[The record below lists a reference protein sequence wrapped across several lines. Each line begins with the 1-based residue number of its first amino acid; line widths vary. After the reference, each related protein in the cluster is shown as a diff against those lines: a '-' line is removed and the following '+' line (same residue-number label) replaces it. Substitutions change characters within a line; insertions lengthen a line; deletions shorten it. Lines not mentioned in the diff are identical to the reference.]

1 MWSCES
7 LPAAGTGPSSPTPC
21 TCRSPYSCGQAR
33 TEWKMEFNTNM
44 KGFSGVAACCSRELS
59 SVYCQFYFFPRP
71 VFLHKSHATTV
82 VGLHEGI
89 AKPCVNGGGGVTWSG
104 LRQRTPACVS
114 CSARAVRS
122 GEANGAAA
130 ADCETSA
137 AGSENKEGILDHA
150 GVHLKELPVDRGGPE
165 PF

>member
-1 MWSCES
+1 MCLSWLELGMWSCES

-33 TEWKMEFNTNM
+33 TVWKMEFNTNM

-59 SVYCQFYFFPRP
+59 SVYCQCYFFPRP

-89 AKPCVNGGGGVTWSG
+89 AKPCVNGRGGVTWSG
-104 LRQRTPACVS
+104 LRQRDTCV
-114 CSARAVRS
+114 CFLFCQ
-122 GEANGAAA
+122 GGAIWRGKR
-130 ADCETSA
+130 
-137 AGSENKEGILDHA
+137 GSSS
-150 GVHLKELPVDRGGPE
+150 
-165 PF
+165 